1 MNDKRLTED
10 PRIKGDLAELKV
22 IEWCLQKGY
31 TPLTPFGGAN
41 NCRYDIAYDDGKSIK
56 RVQVKCRS
64 LYDDKLQI
72 QITKQQNGRP
82 GLVLT
87 YTENEF
93 DKFILYC
100 PDTDKLYDIPFNL
113 FEGRN
118 CLVFRN
124 NPPKNNQKIGVK
136 ILNDYLLT

>member
-1 MNDKRLTED
+1 MDKRQTED
-10 PRIKGDLAELKV
+10 PRVKGDLAELKV

-41 NCRYDIAYDDGKSIK
+41 NCRYDIAYDDRQSIK

-72 QITKQQNGRP
+72 EITKQQNGRP

-87 YTENEF
+87 YTADEF
-93 DKFILYC
+93 DKFFIYC
-100 PDTDKLYDIPFNL
+100 PDTDKLYDIPFEL
-113 FEGRN
+113 FEGHK
-118 CLVFRN
+118 CLTFRN
-124 NPPKNNQKIGVK
+124 TPPKNNQKTGVK
-136 ILNDYLLT
+136 MLKDYLLI